1 MPVTLK
7 DVAEACGV
15 NVSTVSRSL
24 NNRYGIDAKTRTRIL
39 EIAGKLNYQR
49 NRMASGLATGK
60 SNTFGLIISDVRNPY
75 FAEFARAVESAA
87 FDAGYDLILCN
98 CANDVEKQMHY
109 FRSLT
114 GKMVDGVMFSIVGA
128 FSKESQN
135 EILESGVPTLLL
147 SRPPGKSLFSTL
159 TGDNAKGGAVAG
171 EYLMR
176 LGHSRIGHLTGARH
190 HGNLAAR
197 AKGFSKALKRG
208 GIEPVI
214 LRGNPTY
221 HGGFEMTLRLI
232 EEAPD
237 LTAIF
242 AANDTI
248 AFGAL
253 QALAQIG
260 KRVPDDISLIGFD
273 NIEISSIVRPP
284 LTTLNVPITEKG
296 VVAVEMLLQLAQ
308 NGKGTQVVSEHRVL
322 NAELI
327 ERESCRA
334 FKRQPK

>member
-1 MPVTLK
+1 MSVTLK

-15 NVSTVSRSL
+15 NISTVSRSL
-24 NNRYGIDAKTRTRIL
+24 NNRYGIDAETRARVL
-39 EIAGKLNYQR
+39 EVAEKLNYRR

-75 FAEFARAVESAA
+75 FAEFARSVEGAA

-109 FRSLT
+109 FRSLAD
-114 GKMVDGVMFSIVGA
+114 KMVDGVMFSIVGA
-128 FSKESQN
+128 FGKKNQG
-135 EILESGVPTLLL
+135 EILESGIPTLLL
-147 SRPPGKSLFSTL
+147 SRPPGKSSFSTL
-159 TGDNAKGGAVAG
+159 TDDNSKGAAMAG
-171 EYLMR
+171 EYLIN
-176 LGHSRIGHLTGARH
+176 LGHRKIGHLTGSRS

-197 AKGFSKALKRG
+197 AKSFCQTLEQS
-208 GIEPVI
+208 GIKPTVVS
-214 LRGNPTY
+214 GNPTY
-221 HGGFEMTLRLI
+221 RGGFEMTLQLL
-232 EEAPD
+232 EQSPD

-253 QALAQIG
+253 QALAQLG

-273 NIEISSIVRPP
+273 NIEISGIVRPP
-284 LTTLNVPITEKG
+284 LTTLSVPIKEKG
-296 VVAVEMLLQLAQ
+296 AIAVEMLLQLA
-308 NGKGTQVVSEHRVL
+308 NKKSEDKFGVDHRVL
-322 NAELI
+322 DVTLI

-334 FKRQPK
+334 L

>member
-1 MPVTLK
+1 
-7 DVAEACGV
+7 
-15 NVSTVSRSL
+15 
-24 NNRYGIDAKTRTRIL
+24 
-39 EIAGKLNYQR
+39 
-49 NRMASGLATGK
+49 MASGLATGK

-109 FRSLT
+109 FRSLVD
-114 GKMVDGVMFSIVGA
+114 KMIDGVMFSIVGA

-135 EILESGVPTLLL
+135 EILASGIPTLLL
-147 SRPPGKSLFSTL
+147 SRPPGKQVFSTL
-159 TGDNAKGGAVAG
+159 TGDNIKGGMMAG
-171 EYLMR
+171 EYLLG
-176 LGHSRIGHLTGARH
+176 LGHRRIGHLTGARH

-197 AKGFSKALKRG
+197 AKGFKKALKKSEV
-208 GIEPVI
+208 EPVI
-214 LRGNPTY
+214 IRGHPTY
-221 HGGFEMTLRLI
+221 NGGFEMTMQLI
-232 EEAPD
+232 QTMPD
-237 LTAIF
+237 FTAIF

-253 QALAQIG
+253 QALAQLN
-260 KRVPDDISLIGFD
+260 KSVPEDVSLIGFD

-296 VVAVEMLLQLAQ
+296 IVAVEMLLRQAQ
-308 NGKGTQVVSEHRVL
+308 EKEGEPVVSEHHVL
-322 NAELI
+322 EANLI

-334 FKRQPK
+334 IN